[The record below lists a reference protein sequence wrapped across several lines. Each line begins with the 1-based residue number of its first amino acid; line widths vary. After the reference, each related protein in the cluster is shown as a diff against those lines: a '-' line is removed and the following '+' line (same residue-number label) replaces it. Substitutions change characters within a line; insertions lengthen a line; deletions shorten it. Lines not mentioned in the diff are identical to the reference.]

1 MKHDAL
7 MKDEE
12 LFDTM
17 KRELFSAVIGDV
29 MDTMGLV
36 HRFLPPAIRPL
47 EPKMVVVGRTFTV
60 VEADIGTPA
69 IDKHLANKP
78 FGNMLEALDNLKPHE
93 VYICSGAS
101 PDYALW
107 GEIMTD
113 RAKYLGAA
121 GAVVDGY
128 SRDTFGVLKTGFPT
142 FSYGAYAQDQQARGK
157 VVDFRVPIKMG
168 KVHINPGDIVFGD
181 FDGVC
186 IIPREKEQEIIQHAL
201 DKART
206 EKVVQQKIQEG
217 MSACEAF
224 EKYGVI

>member
-1 MKHDAL
+1 MKEVAL
-7 MKDEE
+7 MEDKE
-12 LFDTM
+12 LFDLM
-17 KRELFSAVIGDV
+17 KKELFSAVIGDV
-29 MDTMGLV
+29 MDTMGLI
-36 HRFLPPAIRPL
+36 HQFLPPQIRPL
-47 EPKMVVVGRTFTV
+47 EESMVVVGRAFTV

-69 IDKHLANKP
+69 ISEELAHKP
-78 FGNMLEALDNLKPHE
+78 FGNMLEALDDLRPHE

-107 GEIMTD
+107 GEIMTI

-128 SRDTFGVLKTGFPT
+128 SRDTTGVLKTGFPT
-142 FSYGAYAQDQQARGK
+142 FSYGPYSQDQQVRGK
-157 VVDFRVPIKMG
+157 VVDFRVPITMG
-168 KVHINPGDIVFGD
+168 NVRINPGDIVYGD

-186 IIPREKEQEIIQHAL
+186 IIPQEQENEIIQQAL

-206 EKVVQQKIQEG
+206 EKVVQNKILEG

-224 EKYGVI
+224 AKYGVI

>member
-1 MKHDAL
+1 MKQVAL

-12 LFDTM
+12 LFDTV
-17 KRELFSAVIGDV
+17 KRELFSAVLGDV

-36 HRFLPPAIRPL
+36 HQFLPPAIRPL
-47 EPKMVVVGRTFTV
+47 EPKMIVVGRAFTV
-60 VEADIGTPA
+60 VEADIGTSV
-69 IDKHLANKP
+69 IDDHLANKP
-78 FGNMLEALDNLKPHE
+78 FGNMLEALDNLQPHE

-128 SRDTFGVLKTGFPT
+128 SRDTFGVLKSGFPT

-157 VVDFRVPIKMG
+157 VVDFRVPITMG
-168 KVHINPGDIVFGD
+168 NVHIHPGDIVFGD

-186 IIPREKEQEIIQHAL
+186 IIPREKEREIIQQAL

-206 EKVVQQKIQEG
+206 EKVVQKKIQEG